1 MNNLTFDDIAMP
13 VSFYD
18 ETGVWGYSYM
28 VNPDHKDFDAIRQ
41 ALNADPDEEYFFIYS
56 KNVLFSYIYEIYPYH
71 DLYYDKIIT
80 FSDEEKAFLDEMAS
94 LFNPDESTPRETN
107 QKLYKKIDSKVKP
120 YFDQIIEKYMNR
132 YYSLTLND
140 GSIILST
147 TRKD

>member
-1 MNNLTFDDIAMP
+1 MNNLTFNDIAMP

-18 ETGVWGYSYM
+18 ETGVWGYM

>member
-18 ETGVWGYSYM
+18 ETGVWGYM